1 MVYFEIGLYM
11 LLQLPFL
18 YLIQKTALKNCSG
31 NKKLWL
37 WKLFYNPC
45 LCALLDSVYHWNH
58 THTSSF
64 GQYKHNLHRYKRR
77 PLQCRKTPLGFY
89 ICLIG
94 YLDSGC
100 SDTAFPL
107 SAAICQKQTD
117 FTAVRTYD
125 RRRNTSV
132 SARMG

>member
-37 WKLFYNPC
+37 WKLFIIRAFVPC
-45 LCALLDSVYHWNH
+45 SIPFTIGI
-58 THTSSF
+58 THTLPL
-64 GQYKHNLHRYKRR
+64 QYKHNLHRYKRR